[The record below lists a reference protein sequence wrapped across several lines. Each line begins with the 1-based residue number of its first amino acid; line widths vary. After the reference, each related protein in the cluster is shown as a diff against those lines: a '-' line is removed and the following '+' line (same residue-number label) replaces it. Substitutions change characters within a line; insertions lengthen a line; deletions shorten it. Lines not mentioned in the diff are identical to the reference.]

1 VVASTAYDVYSRK
14 LRKKPDLF
22 VVFSL
27 YTNGK
32 KLLGTHCENDNLKCL
47 NGIRVLTMVWVI
59 VGHLFII
66 RINASNT
73 NNLYVLTEVLV
84 VPLVSQYRF

>member
-1 VVASTAYDVYSRK
+1 VVASTVYDVYLRK

-32 KLLGTHCENDNLKCL
+32 KLLGTHCENDNLTCL
-47 NGIRVLTMVWVI
+47 NGIRVLSTMWVI
-59 VGHLFII
+59 VGHLVII
-66 RINASNT
+66 RMDAFNT
-73 NNLYVLTEVLV
+73 NTLYVWTKV
-84 VPLVSQYRF
+84 VPLLCQYRF

>member
-1 VVASTAYDVYSRK
+1 VAVSTAYDVYLRM

-59 VGHLFII
+59 VAHLFII
-66 RINASNT
+66 RIYAFNT
-73 NNLYVLTEVLV
+73 NNLYGFAEVLV
-84 VPLVSQYRF
+84 VLLLCQYRF

>member
-1 VVASTAYDVYSRK
+1 VVASTAYDVYSWK

-47 NGIRVLTMVWVI
+47 NGIRVLSMVWVI
-59 VGHLFII
+59 VGHLVVI
-66 RINASNT
+66 RINAFNT
-73 NNLYVLTEVLV
+73 NNLYVLTEV
-84 VPLVSQYRF
+84 VPLLCQYRF